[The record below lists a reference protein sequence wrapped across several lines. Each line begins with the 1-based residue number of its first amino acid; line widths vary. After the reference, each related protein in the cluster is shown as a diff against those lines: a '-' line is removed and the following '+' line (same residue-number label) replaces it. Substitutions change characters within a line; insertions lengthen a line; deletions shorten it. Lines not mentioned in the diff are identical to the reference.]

1 MKNFFK
7 NQKGITLIS
16 LVITVLI
23 IILITG
29 ILIYNAKDSIY
40 IRNYSN
46 LKNDI
51 QNLRSKVL
59 NYYNEYGSVP
69 AKVRISRIS
78 SGIESVFNDTEK
90 QNLGEFYVLD
100 LQVFDGL
107 TLNYGKDYEEVK
119 NSDTVTEY
127 YPDLYVINKVTHNI
141 FLLGGIQA
149 KEGNE
154 IKIYYTDYSTP
165 NNDSVDFRY
174 IDGIKIPDGYY
185 FIGRNDED
193 KIVISPNQADVI
205 DDNSTTQYVWQQTT
219 EIPQNIKLSES
230 QTQYEFEQSVLSN
243 GGYYYNQNT
252 NTVIYLPID
261 SLKPG
266 EIATADR
273 NKYVSD
279 GKIATIPEGFTV
291 SNVEGETSI
300 SGGLVIYYI
309 PEGTQKGDDFWTAKD
324 SDGVYN
330 VQKEYDQYVWI
341 PVDGVLQETEGDGGK
356 TIQDAVNGEIVLG
369 RYVFEENGEID
380 TEKSSATLNGKVAW
394 QYNSNSYYFTE
405 ETPDEHTYNN
415 KPATNI
421 NEFIQSVKKNYG
433 YYLARYEAGIE
444 NGELDISEMVGSQT
458 APNSNWT
465 GYFGNDIKLS
475 SKLGIQ
481 PWNYVTQNKASDIC
495 QNLYEGISNVK
506 SDLINSYSWGTA
518 ILFIQKYSQ
527 DLDYSRQNR
536 LQTTIARTGEA
547 TDGIN
552 KDIMCNIYD
561 MAGNCAEWTTETSG
575 DSPNTPCVGRGGDY
589 LYSGDYTGN
598 YGIQPITLALE
609 MYSFRP
615 ILYLPTE
622 IESADTKTI
631 TITYDANG
639 GTGAPDIQTV
649 TLDSSTKNYTFTL
662 SSTIPTKSGYE
673 FVGWSTSS
681 TAETSD
687 YKAGDKVELNSNIT
701 LYAVWQQYIT
711 PPTPTYSIIIN
722 VDENYGS
729 IKVSPKRPKQDDI
742 VTVTINPNEGCELY
756 FLSIVTRNGS
766 DISYVN
772 KSENIYTFTMPASEV
787 TIEASFK
794 QIE

>member
-205 DDNSTTQYVWQQTT
+205 DDNSTTQYVWEATT
-219 EIPQNIKLSES
+219 TIPNGIVFSDTQNQAALEISSKYN
-230 QTQYEFEQSVLSN
+230 N
-243 GGYYYNQNT
+243 GYYYNSNN
-252 NTVIYLPID
+252 NTVIYLDIK

-266 EIATADR
+266 EIATED
-273 NKYVSD
+273 NCFYVEN
-279 GKIATIPEGFTV
+279 GKVATIPEGFTV
-291 SNVEGETSI
+291 SNLDGEKEI
-300 SGGLVIYYI
+300 NIGLVIYYI
-309 PEGTQKGDDFWTAKD
+309 PEGTQQDDDFWTAKD
-324 SDGVYN
+324 SNGVYN

-341 PVDGVLQETEGDGGK
+341 PVDGVLQEIEGDGGK
-356 TIQDAVNGEIVLG
+356 TVQDAVNGEIVLG
-369 RYVFEENGEID
+369 RYVFDDSGKID
-380 TEKSSATLNGKVAW
+380 TNLSPTLLGETFTDTNGYDYVENTTGNGNSVAIGEKDI
-394 QYNSNSYYFTE
+394 NS
-405 ETPDEHTYNN
+405 
-415 KPATNI
+415 
-421 NEFIQSVKKNYG
+421 FIKSVKDYKG
-433 YYLARYEAGIE
+433 YYIARYEAGIE
-444 NGELDISEMVGSQT
+444 NGELSVSDLPDSYT
-458 APNSNWT
+458 APNDYWT
-465 GYFGNDIKLS
+465 GYVGENIKLV
-475 SKLGIQ
+475 SKRSVQ
-481 PWNYVTQNKASDIC
+481 PWNYITQNKASDLC
-495 QNLYEGISNVK
+495 QNLYINISNVE
-506 SDLINSYSWGTA
+506 SDLINSYAWDTA
-518 ILFIQKYSQ
+518 ILFIQKYS
-527 DLDYSRQNR
+527 DDNSYSRQNS
-536 LQTTIARTGEA
+536 LQYEITTTGES
-547 TDGIN
+547 TDGTN
-552 KDIMCNIYD
+552 YDVRCNIYD
-561 MAGNCAEWTTETSG
+561 MAGICSEWTTETCLRS
-575 DSPNTPCVGRGGDY
+575 DSLMPCSNRGGSY
-589 LYSGDYTGN
+589 FGN
-598 YGIQPITLALE
+598 KYCTSDRYDNHTNTTAKHI
-609 MYSFRP
+609 SFRS
-615 ILYLPTE
+615 ILYL
-622 IESADTKTI
+622 
-631 TITYDANG
+631 
-639 GTGAPDIQTV
+639 
-649 TLDSSTKNYTFTL
+649 
-662 SSTIPTKSGYE
+662 
-673 FVGWSTSS
+673 
-681 TAETSD
+681 
-687 YKAGDKVELNSNIT
+687 
-701 LYAVWQQYIT
+701 
-711 PPTPTYSIIIN
+711 
-722 VDENYGS
+722 
-729 IKVSPKRPKQDDI
+729 
-742 VTVTINPNEGCELY
+742 
-756 FLSIVTRNGS
+756 
-766 DISYVN
+766 
-772 KSENIYTFTMPASEV
+772 
-787 TIEASFK
+787 
-794 QIE
+794 